1 MALNAKQ
8 SRFVEEYLVDCNAT
22 QAAIRAG
29 YSADTAGQQGER
41 LLKHVEVAAAI
52 RAGRQRLGERTSITA
67 ARVLE
72 EYARVAFANLGDYFR
87 ALPDGSAV
95 VDLSAT
101 SYLDSAGI
109 NLLFALGEQMRGR
122 QQQLTLV
129 VAEGSPIARMVS
141 LTGLDRAI
149 GAHPTLHAALDA
161 L

>member
-1 MALNAKQ
+1 MSTLARIEDEWHGDVPVA
-8 SRFVEEYLVDCNAT
+8 RIAGEVDASNVDDV
-22 QAAIRAG
+22 RN
-29 YSADTAGQQGER
+29 R
-41 LLKHVEVAAAI
+41 LRSLLTNRSVS
-52 RAGRQRLGERTSITA
+52 L
-67 ARVLE
+67 
-72 EYARVAFANLGDYFR
+72 
-87 ALPDGSAV
+87 V

-149 GAHPTLHAALDA
+149 GAHPTLRAALDA